1 MSETSPETPAV
12 VEVEV
17 PSVDE
22 SAYPARPYAEAVSDE
37 HRQFL
42 AETAPEQAV

>member
-1 MSETSPETPAV
+1 MSENAVEV

-22 SAYPARPYAEAVSDE
+22 SAYPARPYTEALSED
-37 HRQFL
+37 HRAFL
-42 AETAPEQAV
+42 EQNHPEMLKD